1 VSRDRARNGRGE
13 LRLVRPY
20 ALTKGRTRPVG
31 FDLPIETLVTS
42 SDKGKASDN
51 LRLEWRQIVQ
61 LCITPMSVAEI
72 SAHLRVPLGVARV
85 LVGDLLA
92 DGLVNVHRP
101 VHDAGRPSPTVL
113 KKVLHGLQRL

>member
-1 VSRDRARNGRGE
+1 MSRDRARSGKGE

-31 FDLPIETLVTS
+31 FDLPIETLVS
-42 SDKGKASDN
+42 SSEKGQATDN
-51 LRLEWRQIVQ
+51 LRLEWRQIGLAGMFV
-61 LCITPMSVAEI
+61 LIFL
-72 SAHLRVPLGVARV
+72 HVPLGVARV